1 MALEKMAI
9 GVMLGVGDD
18 PAESIRK
25 VLDVGVT
32 NAQMGRPAD
41 EWLAPD
47 KAAVLISLTQGK
59 PAFLGW
65 RRPENPP
72 AP

>member
-1 MALEKMAI
+1 LSYRSAKN
-9 GVMLGVGDD
+9 GH
-18 PAESIRK
+18 
-25 VLDVGVT
+25 
-32 NAQMGRPAD
+32 
-41 EWLAPD
+41 APD

-59 PAFLGW
+59 PSFIGW